1 MSAEPSRKKAYSP
14 DLRWRIVYQRIG
26 MNLPYYKIAQNL
38 NIAASTVHRTYQ
50 LFEGTGKVDSV
61 PHTDRPGM
69 RALDMPTELHVL
81 GFVTENPSI
90 YLSEVC
96 HTLHDITG
104 MVVSASTVCRLLKR
118 YGFTRKKIRQFALQR
133 CESLRGAFMAQAL
146 LLKREM
152 LVWIDETGSA
162 TRDAIRKY

>member
-50 LFEGTGKVDSV
+50 LFEETGKVDSV

-69 RALDMPTELHVL
+69 RAL
-81 GFVTENPSI
+81 G
-90 YLSEVC
+90 
-96 HTLHDITG
+96 ITG

-118 YGFTRKKIRQFALQR
+118 YGFTRKKIRQR
-133 CESLRGAFMAQAL
+133 DVRGFHGSGIVTGLMRLVQQQGMQSISMD
-146 LLKREM
+146 M
-152 LVWIDETGSA
+152 LCVG
-162 TRDAIRKY
+162 